1 MSSHSGETTIV
12 RLDADLVNLARA
24 YLSKRAKEPDVIGT
38 ALQQRDFE
46 TIQRIGHNLHGSGQ
60 MFGFGELTRI
70 GAELQRAVVARD
82 GAGIMRLKHRMAEF
96 VSRVKVE
103 SANIDDDAVT
113 SESGTRDSS
122 VTVRRNHVLL
132 VDDDEMNRILI
143 AHYLE
148 KEGYTVAQAA
158 SGEEALAA
166 LEIRPL
172 PALIL
177 LDVVMPGL
185 SGLDV
190 CRHIKASRSTGA
202 IPVVLLTALE
212 KNEDRFRG
220 MEAGADDFVT
230 KPVTRV
236 DLLARVSTLLPRPKH
251 TAR

>member
-1 MSSHSGETTIV
+1 
-12 RLDADLVNLARA
+12 
-24 YLSKRAKEPDVIGT
+24 
-38 ALQQRDFE
+38 
-46 TIQRIGHNLHGSGQ
+46 

-103 SANIDDDAVT
+103 SASIDDDAVT

-177 LDVVMPGL
+177 LDVVMPDV

-190 CRHIKASRSTGA
+190 CRHIKASPSTGA

-236 DLLARVSTLLPRPKH
+236 DLLARVSTLLSRPKH

>member
-1 MSSHSGETTIV
+1 MSSHSGETTVV

-103 SANIDDDAVT
+103 SANIDDAAVT
-113 SESGTRDSS
+113 SESTRDSS
-122 VTVRRNHVLL
+122 VAVRRNHVLL

-148 KEGYTVAQAA
+148 KEGYTVVRAA

-177 LDVVMPGL
+177 LDVVMPGR

-212 KNEDRFRG
+212 KNEDRLRG

-236 DLLARVSTLLPRPKH
+236 DLLARVSMLLPRPKH